1 MHSSPPGG
9 FVLPGRQERAPEGF
23 MTPKSEVSEAPSQA
37 SHALDVKIHYR
48 PGQHVVT
55 SWHPQIHPQR
65 SPTDIFMLVIGFW
78 KILEAFFWLIHW
90 RISWNGHH
98 FGHPYPVAKVQKV
111 WPVSLFTFEVWP
123 ATHGIQ
129 AMTVPIS
136 VTMSVFSQIP
146 GAPNIV
152 RKKNGPGQQGI
163 LCLGREKNGWEHQWH
178 FFDLYISTYF

>member
-1 MHSSPPGG
+1 MHSSPPSG

-37 SHALDVKIHYR
+37 SQALAVKIHYR

-55 SWHPQIHPQR
+55 PANPPPKIPHRHCHVGHRLLEDLR
-65 SPTDIFMLVIGFW
+65 SIF
-78 KILEAFFWLIHW
+78 LIHW

-111 WPVSLFTFEVWP
+111 WPVSLLTFEVWP

-129 AMTVPIS
+129 AMTDVS
-136 VTMSVFSQIP
+136 WTLEATVLVLRLQVTDSLKGSASPCF
-146 GAPNIV
+146 
-152 RKKNGPGQQGI
+152 
-163 LCLGREKNGWEHQWH
+163 
-178 FFDLYISTYF
+178 

>member
-1 MHSSPPGG
+1 MWTSINRYSRSFYAQFSLQGTVIFMHSSPPSG

-129 AMTVPIS
+129 AMTDVS
-136 VTMSVFSQIP
+136 WTLEATVLVLRLHVTDSLKGSASPCF
-146 GAPNIV
+146 
-152 RKKNGPGQQGI
+152 
-163 LCLGREKNGWEHQWH
+163 
-178 FFDLYISTYF
+178 